1 MRAGATPETTMR
13 IDRIARP
20 LMIAVALAT
29 SAAVAPVPAEAQVM
43 FFDSGQP
50 IKLEEEIAR
59 YLPGVSNFQKG
70 LDAYKKGQGAAAIE
84 AWLTSASWA
93 MKDAQYNLGLAYFKG
108 SGVAADRPRG
118 LAWLALAA
126 ERKNPAMQAS
136 LATAWDSATDAEHQ
150 QANALWRE
158 LKKQYGDDVALPKAK
173 KRFETELAQMSGA
186 RTGSGGAR
194 VVSRTMG
201 AMDSKAYREKL
212 EALAAQNF
220 GDGSTNGSGESGD
233 AAAGKD
239 AG

>member
-1 MRAGATPETTMR
+1 MRTARLAR
-13 IDRIARP
+13 SSLIA
-20 LMIAVALAT
+20 AL
-29 SAAVAPVPAEAQVM
+29 SAITFAVAPASRAQVM
-43 FFDSGQP
+43 FFDSAQP

-59 YLPGVSNFQKG
+59 YLPGVSFFQKG
-70 LDAYKKGQGAAAIE
+70 LDAYRKGQSAAAID
-84 AWLTSASWA
+84 AWQSSAGWA

-126 ERKNPAMQAS
+126 ERKNPTMQAS
-136 LATAWDSATDAEHQ
+136 LAAAWDGATDAEHQ

-173 KRFETELAQMSGA
+173 KRFETELGQIAPNQ
-186 RTGSGGAR
+186 R

-201 AMDSKAYREKL
+201 AMDGKAYREKL
-212 EALAAQNF
+212 EGLAEKNF
-220 GDGSTNGSGESGD
+220 GSGSASDSGD
-233 AAAGKD
+233 GTAAKND